1 MTAFKKKYLD
11 MLRVR
16 GKLKTEAIVHGHRL
30 CSQPSS
36 SHCQPLCSPLGGE
49 PTPAWGESEDG
60 IIRTGVA
67 FGIVTCMW
75 GSWQNTQSP
84 PGPHAKGLAGVLGT
98 RPQVLG
104 ITAQVLAGFMGLKVY
119 IYIANLGT
127 RPLATLA

>member
-1 MTAFKKKYLD
+1 

-30 CSQPSS
+30 CSEHLS
-36 SHCQPLCSPLGGE
+36 L
-49 PTPAWGESEDG
+49 PAPVLPAGRGAPHLPRVRVRTDG

-75 GSWQNTQSP
+75 DSWQNPQSP

-98 RPQVLG
+98 HPQVLG
-104 ITAQVLAGFMGLKVY
+104 LTAQVLAGLMGLKVY